1 MLFLDLGTIDF
12 KQALEKQEET
22 VCGIVEGCR
31 PETIYLLEHPHVFTL
46 GRAGKGGNL
55 LVERDWQGR
64 LIELIRINRGGD
76 VTYHGPGQLVGYPHL
91 DLRMR
96 GRDVHRYLRELEEC
110 LIRTL
115 RHFGIRAF
123 RRTRLTGVWT
133 RAGKVASIG
142 VGVRKWI
149 TMHGFA
155 LNLDTDLRYFQ
166 LIYPCGMEDC
176 PVTSLRA
183 IRGEPID
190 VSDVKAVFQKNFQD
204 VFATDNGQGRG
215 PVGIDYSAVAVDY

>member
-1 MLFLDLGTIDF
+1 MLFVDLGTIDF

-115 RHFGIRAF
+115 GHFGIRAF

-142 VGVRKWI
+142 VGVRK
-149 TMHGFA
+149 MDHDA
-155 LNLDTDLRYFQ
+155 R
-166 LIYPCGMEDC
+166 
-176 PVTSLRA
+176 LRA
-183 IRGEPID
+183 KSGHRLTLFSADSPLRNGGLSCHLPPGD
-190 VSDVKAVFQKNFQD
+190 PGG
-204 VFATDNGQGRG
+204 TDRCKRCQSGFSKELSRRVCNGQWARQGTRG
-215 PVGIDYSAVAVDY
+215 H